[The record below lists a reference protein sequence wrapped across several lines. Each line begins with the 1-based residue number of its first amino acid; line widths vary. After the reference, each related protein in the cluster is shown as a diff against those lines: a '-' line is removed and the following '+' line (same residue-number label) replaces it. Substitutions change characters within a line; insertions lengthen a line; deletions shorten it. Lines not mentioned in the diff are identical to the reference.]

1 MKSRLGSVLPVLIL
15 VMSPLVGGCSAREK
29 AMRAAVTSLTSGT
42 STMGRDDDPE
52 LIRDSIPFGLTT
64 MESLYDDM
72 PDHPGLLL
80 ALVSG
85 YTQYAYAFVQQDADL
100 LKYDDYDRYKEGR
113 VRAHRM
119 YKRALRYGLEGL
131 SLVVPNFLESL
142 RSDPEATLNK
152 LTPDDVKL
160 VYWTGA
166 AWGGAISTRPEDL
179 DLLAD
184 LPRVRALLNRGL
196 VLDEDF
202 DEGAFHELFVS
213 LDMAPAGAGAGSARA
228 HFERALSLSQ
238 GKKAGT
244 YIGFAEAVLVPEQD
258 VEAFDAMLEKALAID
273 PDQHIDYR
281 LVNLLSQEK
290 ARFLQAHRDDLF
302 GG

>member
-1 MKSRLGSVLPVLIL
+1 MKSWSAGILPAFLL
-15 VMSPLVGGCSAREK
+15 LASPVMGGCSAKEK
-29 AMRAAVTSLTSGT
+29 AMRAAVTSITSGT

-85 YTQYAYAFVQQDADL
+85 YTQYAYAYIQQDADM
-100 LKYDDYDRYKEGR
+100 LKYDDYDRYREGR
-113 VRAHRM
+113 QRAHRM
-119 YKRALRYGLEGL
+119 YKRAFRYGLEGL
-131 SLVVPNFLESL
+131 DLVVPGFREALKA
-142 RSDPEATLNK
+142 DPEGTLNK
-152 LTPDDVKL
+152 LGPEHVQL
-160 VYWTGA
+160 IYWTGA

-179 DLLAD
+179 ELLAD
-184 LPRVRALLNRGL
+184 LPRVRALLNRGM

-202 DEGAFHELFVS
+202 DAGAFHELFIS
-213 LDMAPAGAGAGSARA
+213 LDMAPAGGGATSARA
-228 HFERALSLSQ
+228 HFERALVLSE

-244 YIGFAEAVLVPEQD
+244 YISFAESVLVAEQD
-258 VEAFDAMLEKALAID
+258 GEGFDAMLEKALAID
-273 PDQHIDYR
+273 PDQYIDYR
-281 LVNLLSQEK
+281 LVNLLSQKK
-290 ARFLQAHRDDLF
+290 ARFLQAHREDLF